1 MSNPTSHSRT
11 AATPGIP
18 ESPSRVRLAGLDGL
32 RAIAVIAVIVY
43 HFVPSAA
50 VGGYVGVDVFFVI
63 SGFLITGLLLREHEA
78 TGRINLRAFW
88 ARRAR
93 RLLPAL
99 AIVVTVCGAF
109 ALVVGGDV
117 LVGLGQQV
125 LGAATFS
132 SNWLYVSTGANYFD
146 GTAPELFRNLWS
158 LAVEEQFYLV
168 WPGVFLLVLLLPR
181 RWARVSMIAALA
193 AASAIA
199 MALLA
204 PASGD
209 ATRVY
214 YGTDTHAFGLAI
226 GAALALVLA
235 RRFTEQAPAA
245 SSGRWMT
252 HLWSLAGAISVGL
265 IVVIAVTMPAEDPV
279 VTRGGLV
286 AVALLTAVAITGAT
300 RAGSWLGEG
309 LDIPP
314 LRWVGERSY
323 GLYLWHWPVL
333 VLLTA
338 ALAPD
343 VAWWVAPSIALV
355 ITTAAATLSYRYV
368 ETPIRRQGFRG
379 FAVSPGRLLIGGSAI
394 ALAAALTI
402 TATTLDP
409 GESSAQRAIAEGQ
422 AAVAAA
428 AARAAEA
435 RTEPSS
441 AEAPAPLLTGEQVY
455 AIGDSVMLA
464 AAPWLQ
470 EKFPGIV
477 IDAEVSRSMFVAPSL
492 VQAAV
497 DSGTMRPIL
506 VLGLAT
512 NGDVDREDLDEVL
525 DIIGPDRLLVVVNGQ
540 APRDWIPIG
549 NKVVEDFARA
559 ERDVELANWHAAIA
573 PRIDELAS
581 DEVHPGGP
589 ISGGIYV
596 GAVSDALQRLS
607 ELPPRV
613 DDSNVQ
619 SLNRAI

>member
-1 MSNPTSHSRT
+1 MSTTTSLPRT
-11 AATPGIP
+11 AATPGTP
-18 ESPSRVRLAGLDGL
+18 ASLPRVRLAGLDGL

-63 SGFLITGLLLREHEA
+63 SGFLITGLLLREHHA

-88 ARRAR
+88 GRRAR

-99 AIVVTVCGAF
+99 AIVVAACGTW
-109 ALVVGGDV
+109 ALFVGGDV
-117 LVGLGQQV
+117 LVGLGRQV

-132 SNWLYVSTGANYFD
+132 SNWLYVSAGTNYFD

-168 WPGVFLLVLLLPR
+168 WPGVFLLLLLLPR
-181 RWARVSMIAALA
+181 RWARVAVIGALA
-193 AASAIA
+193 VASALA

-226 GAALALVLA
+226 GAGLAMLLVGRFTPSVTPTGRRWITQLWALVGALA
-235 RRFTEQAPAA
+235 
-245 SSGRWMT
+245 
-252 HLWSLAGAISVGL
+252 VGL
-265 IVVIAVTMPAEDPV
+265 IVIIAVTMPADDPV
-279 VTRGGLV
+279 VTRGGLL
-286 AVALLTAVAITGAT
+286 AVSVLTAVAITGST
-300 RAGSWLGEG
+300 RAGSWLGAG
-309 LDIPP
+309 LDILP

-338 ALAPD
+338 SVAKDA
-343 VAWWVAPSIALV
+343 AWWIVPVGALV
-355 ITTAAATLSYRYV
+355 ITTTAATLSYRFV
-368 ETPIRRQGFRG
+368 ETPIRRVGFRA
-379 FAVSPGRLLIGGSAI
+379 FVVPPGRLLVAGSAI

-428 AARAAEA
+428 AARAAET
-435 RTEPSS
+435 RTAPSAADEP
-441 AEAPAPLLTGEQVY
+441 AQLLTGDQVY

-470 EKFPGIV
+470 EKLPGIL

-512 NGDVDREDLDEVL
+512 NGDVDREDLEEVL
-525 DIIGPDRLLVVVNGQ
+525 DILGPDRLLVVVNGQ

-607 ELPPRV
+607 ELPPRI
-613 DDSNVQ
+613 DDANTP

>member
-1 MSNPTSHSRT
+1 MSTTTSHPRT
-11 AATPGIP
+11 GATPGAP
-18 ESPSRVRLAGLDGL
+18 ESLPRVRLAGLDGL

-50 VGGYVGVDVFFVI
+50 VGGYIGVDVFFVI
-63 SGFLITGLLLREHEA
+63 SGFLITGLLLREHGA
-78 TGRINLRAFW
+78 SGRINLRAFW
-88 ARRAR
+88 GRRAR

-99 AIVVTVCGAF
+99 AIVVTACGAW
-109 ALVVGGDV
+109 ALFVGGDV
-117 LVGLGQQV
+117 LVGLGRQV

-132 SNWLYVSTGANYFD
+132 SNWLYVSAGTNYFD

-168 WPGVFLLVLLLPR
+168 WPGLFLLVLLLPR
-181 RWARVSMIAALA
+181 RWARIAVILGLA
-193 AASAIA
+193 AASVVT

-226 GAALALVLA
+226 GAALAMLLTS
-235 RRFTEQAPAA
+235 RFTSATPAVPA
-245 SSGRWMT
+245 RAWMT
-252 HLWSLAGAISVGL
+252 HLWSLAGALAVGL
-265 IVVIAVTMPAEDPV
+265 IVVIAVTMPADDPV
-279 VTRGGLV
+279 VTRGGLLS
-286 AVALLTAVAITGAT
+286 VALLTAVAIASAT
-300 RAGSWLGEG
+300 RPGSWLGQG
-309 LDIPP
+309 LDILP

-333 VLLTA
+333 VLLMASLPLDAAWWIAPTA
-338 ALAPD
+338 AL
-343 VAWWVAPSIALV
+343 VVT
-355 ITTAAATLSYRYV
+355 ITAATLSYTFI
-368 ETPIRRQGFRG
+368 EMPIRRVGFST
-379 FAVSPGRLLIGGSAI
+379 FAAPPGRVLVVGSAI

-402 TATTLDP
+402 SATTLDP
-409 GESSAQRAIAEGQ
+409 GESSGQRAIAEGE
-422 AAVAAA
+422 AAVLAA

-435 RTEPSS
+435 RTETT
-441 AEAPAPLLTGEQVY
+441 ATDEPAQLLTGDQVY

-470 EKFPGIV
+470 EKLPGIL

-497 DSGTMRPIL
+497 DAGTMRPIL

-525 DIIGPDRLLVVVNGQ
+525 EIIGPDRLLVVVNGQ

-573 PRIDELAS
+573 PRINELAS

-613 DDSNVQ
+613 DGSNSQ
-619 SLNRAI
+619 ALNRAI

>member
-1 MSNPTSHSRT
+1 
-11 AATPGIP
+11 
-18 ESPSRVRLAGLDGL
+18 
-32 RAIAVIAVIVY
+32 
-43 HFVPSAA
+43 
-50 VGGYVGVDVFFVI
+50 
-63 SGFLITGLLLREHEA
+63 
-78 TGRINLRAFW
+78 
-88 ARRAR
+88 
-93 RLLPAL
+93 
-99 AIVVTVCGAF
+99 
-109 ALVVGGDV
+109 
-117 LVGLGQQV
+117 
-125 LGAATFS
+125 
-132 SNWLYVSTGANYFD
+132 
-146 GTAPELFRNLWS
+146 
-158 LAVEEQFYLV
+158 
-168 WPGVFLLVLLLPR
+168 
-181 RWARVSMIAALA
+181 
-193 AASAIA
+193 

-226 GAALALVLA
+226 GAALAMLLVERFSPSSVAVALRPWVTRLWALLGALA
-235 RRFTEQAPAA
+235 
-245 SSGRWMT
+245 
-252 HLWSLAGAISVGL
+252 VGL
-265 IVVIAVTMPAEDPV
+265 IVIIAVTMPAEDPV
-279 VTRGGLV
+279 VTRGGLL
-286 AVALLTAVAITGAT
+286 AVALLTAVAIAGAT
-300 RAGSWLGEG
+300 RAGSWLGAG
-309 LDIPP
+309 LDILP

-333 VLLTA
+333 VLLA
-338 ALAPD
+338 ASVATDAP
-343 VAWWVAPSIALV
+343 WWIVPVSALV
-355 ITTAAATLSYRYV
+355 ITTIAATLSYRFV
-368 ETPIRRQGFRG
+368 ETPIRRVGFRA
-379 FAVSPGRLLIGGSAI
+379 FAAPPGRVLVAGSAI

-428 AARAAEA
+428 AARAAEP
-435 RTEPSS
+435 RPEPS
-441 AEAPAPLLTGEQVY
+441 AADAPAQLLTGDQVY

-470 EKFPGIV
+470 EELPGIL

-497 DSGTMRPIL
+497 DSGSMRPIL

-512 NGDVDREDLDEVL
+512 NGDVDREDLEEVL

-607 ELPPRV
+607 ELPPRI
-613 DDSNVQ
+613 DDANTP